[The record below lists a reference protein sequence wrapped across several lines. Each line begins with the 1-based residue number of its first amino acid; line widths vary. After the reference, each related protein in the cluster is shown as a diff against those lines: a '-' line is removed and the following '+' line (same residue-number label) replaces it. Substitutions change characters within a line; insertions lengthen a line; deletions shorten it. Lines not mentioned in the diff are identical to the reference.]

1 MRRATKWLAL
11 LLICNTPAE
20 VVSRPYSNTS
30 FDVIVSKK
38 DTLQSIFTRYGLDKG
53 DLYDMLSQV
62 DTKKVSSIKP
72 GQLIHFD
79 TTNGKR
85 ITGMKIFR
93 AHGDVIAVK
102 KNAGLYKLAHNVT
115 PETKSKG
122 QFYQVDF
129 QLKRSMYADGKKHGL
144 TAANIAEIDRV
155 MKMDPLIDPKRL
167 APGTK
172 VAVTLEGDQKRN
184 TKNNVVAIDVTQGKK
199 NWHVTRFHDKY
210 SHQFYHND
218 GSTAA
223 VNFLKYPMKS
233 FRISSPFS
241 ASRMHP
247 ILGYKRAHNGVDY
260 AAPTGTAVWSTA
272 EGVVEFVGN
281 RGGYGKA
288 IIVKH
293 GENYKTLYAHLSGYS
308 KGLKKGDRVKQKQVI
323 GYVGKTGHATG
334 PHLHYELRRA
344 GVPVDPLR
352 AKLPVK
358 AKLKGELLK
367 AFQAYQGAISATLNS
382 KKTK

>member
-1 MRRATKWLAL
+1 
-11 LLICNTPAE
+11 
-20 VVSRPYSNTS
+20 
-30 FDVIVSKK
+30 
-38 DTLQSIFTRYGLDKG
+38 
-53 DLYDMLSQV
+53 
-62 DTKKVSSIKP
+62 
-72 GQLIHFD
+72 
-79 TTNGKR
+79 
-85 ITGMKIFR
+85 
-93 AHGDVIAVK
+93 
-102 KNAGLYKLAHNVT
+102 
-115 PETKSKG
+115 
-122 QFYQVDF
+122 
-129 QLKRSMYADGKKHGL
+129 
-144 TAANIAEIDRV
+144 
-155 MKMDPLIDPKRL
+155 
-167 APGTK
+167 
-172 VAVTLEGDQKRN
+172 
-184 TKNNVVAIDVTQGKK
+184 
-199 NWHVTRFHDKY
+199 VTRFHDKY
-210 SHQFYHND
+210 SHQFYHDD

-241 ASRMHP
+241 TSRMHP

-260 AAPTGTAVWSTA
+260 AAPTGTAIWSTA

-293 GENYKTLYAHLSGYS
+293 GENYKTLYAHLSGFS

-334 PHLHYELRRA
+334 PHLHYELRRS
-344 GVPVDPLR
+344 GIPLDPLR

-367 AFQAYQGAISATLNS
+367 AFHSYQGMISSALNV

>member
-1 MRRATKWLAL
+1 MRQATKWLAL
-11 LLICNTPAE
+11 LLFCNTPAE

-30 FDVIVSKK
+30 FDVIVSRR
-38 DTLQSIFTRYGLDKG
+38 DTLQSIFTRYGLDKS
-53 DLYDMLSQV
+53 DLYAMLSQV
-62 DTKKVSSIKP
+62 DRNKVSSIKP

-79 TTNGKR
+79 TSDGKR
-85 ITGMKIFR
+85 LTGMKVFR
-93 AHGDVIAVK
+93 AHGDVVVVK
-102 KNAGLYKLAHNVT
+102 RSAGHYKLAHDIK
-115 PETKSKG
+115 PEVKVKG
-122 QFYQVDF
+122 QFHQVGF
-129 QLKRSMYADGKKHGL
+129 QLKRSLYADGKKQGL
-144 TAANIAEIDRV
+144 SAANLAEIDRV
-155 MKMDPLIDPKRL
+155 MKMDPMIDPKRL
-167 APGTK
+167 LPGTK
-172 VAVTLEGDQKRN
+172 VEVTLEGELKKN
-184 TKNNVVAIDVTQGKK
+184 AKNNVVAIDVTQGKK

-210 SHQFYHND
+210 SHQFYHDD

-260 AAPTGTAVWSTA
+260 AAPTGTAIWSTA

-293 GENYKTLYAHLSGYS
+293 GENYKTLYAHLSGFS

-344 GVPVDPLR
+344 GVPLDPLR

-367 AFQAYQGAISATLNS
+367 AFQAYQGSINTALSM
-382 KKTK
+382 KKAK